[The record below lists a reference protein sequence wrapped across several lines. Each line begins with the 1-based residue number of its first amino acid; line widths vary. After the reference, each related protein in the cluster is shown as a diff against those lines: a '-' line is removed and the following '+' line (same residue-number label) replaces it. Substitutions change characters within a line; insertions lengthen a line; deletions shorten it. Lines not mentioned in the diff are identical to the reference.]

1 MITVTLYTKDNCSL
15 CETAKK
21 DLQAL
26 QAKVPHN
33 LALVDIEQDPEL
45 KAAFGARVPVVQAG
59 PYTVEAPFD
68 RRKLEATLAAANDR
82 QEQMAGDPKFEAR
95 KARGAQVSGSDRFT
109 AWLGRS
115 YMLLLNLLLFL
126 YVGLPFLAPT
136 LMNAGYPQLAR
147 PIYGVYGALCHQLA
161 YRSWFLFGEQ
171 PVYPRAAAGLE
182 GYQTFQQATGIN
194 EDNPSSLLEA
204 RRFIG
209 NEQMGYKVA
218 YCERDIAI
226 YGSMLIFGLVFAAS
240 GRRLRSLPWWLWV
253 LVGIAP
259 IAIDGFSQLFSQI
272 PGFDLWVHRESTP
285 LIRTIT
291 GALFG
296 LTTAWFGFP
305 ILEESMAET
314 RLAAAAKQARIKGK
328 SR

>member
-15 CETAKK
+15 CETAKQ
-21 DLQAL
+21 DLLAL
-26 QAKVPHN
+26 QAKIPHN

-45 KAAFGARVPVVQAG
+45 KAAFGTRVPVVQAG

-95 KARGAQVSGSDRFT
+95 KARGGQISGSDRFT

-147 PIYGVYGALCHQLA
+147 PIYGMYGALCHQLA

-171 PVYPRAAAGLE
+171 PFYPRAAAGLE
-182 GYQTFQQATGIN
+182 GYQSFQQATGIN

-240 GRRLRSLPWWLWV
+240 GRRLRALPWWLWV

-259 IAIDGFSQLFSQI
+259 IALDGFSQLFSQI
-272 PGFDLWVHRESTP
+272 PGFNLWVHRESTP

-314 RLAAAAKQARIKGK
+314 RLAAATKQARLKGK